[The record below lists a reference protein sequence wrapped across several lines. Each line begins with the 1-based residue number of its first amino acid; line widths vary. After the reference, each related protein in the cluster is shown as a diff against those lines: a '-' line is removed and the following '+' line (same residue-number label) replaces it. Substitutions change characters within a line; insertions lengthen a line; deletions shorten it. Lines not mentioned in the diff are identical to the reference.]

1 MITNISRQL
10 TTGALAIASSVA
22 AFGFAGAAHAQAAP
36 ILGGTLSI
44 TGTATID
51 PWGTVNPMLK
61 PLNITAVNGATGQF
75 LGVTTANVTTPASFA
90 LTGTGTG
97 MMSMFT
103 APSSLANF
111 ISITVNQ
118 PYPIGPGPGI
128 VVGNITSTMAYGTF
142 MAGGGGSTT
151 TYNVTGDMTFDEP
164 NGYPDLFGTFSI
176 AFTRSVSAGGQ
187 ISQSYNLSLQKS
199 GLTTNIPEPS
209 AILGILAVAGAGAF
223 ARRKS

>member
-1 MITNISRQL
+1 MITNISRRL
-10 TTGALAIASSVA
+10 TTGALAIAGSVGA
-22 AFGFAGAAHAQAAP
+22 LSFAGAAQAATT

-44 TGTATID
+44 TGTAQID

-61 PLNITAVNGATGQF
+61 PLNVTAINGATGQF
-75 LGVTTANVTTPASFA
+75 TGVTIADITSIPASFA
-90 LTGTGTG
+90 LSGTGAG
-97 MMSMFT
+97 SMSMFT

-142 MAGGGGSTT
+142 MTGGGGSTT
-151 TYNVTGDMTFDEP
+151 TYMVTGDMTFDEP
-164 NGYPDLFGTFSI
+164 GSYPDLFGTFSI
-176 AFTRSVSAGGQ
+176 AFTRSDTGGQ
-187 ISQSYNLSLQKS
+187 VSESYNLSLQKS
-199 GLTTNIPEPS
+199 GLTVNVPEPS
-209 AILGILAVAGAGAF
+209 AILGILAVSGVGAF

>member
-10 TTGALAIASSVA
+10 TTGALAIAGSVA
-22 AFGFAGAAHAQAAP
+22 AFGFAGAAQAAT
-36 ILGGTLSI
+36 ILSGTLAL
-44 TGTATID
+44 TGTAEID
-51 PWGTVNPMLK
+51 PWGTPNPMLK

-75 LGVTTANVTTPASFA
+75 AGVTTANISTPASFA

-103 APSSLANF
+103 APSSLADF

-128 VVGNITSTMAYGTF
+128 VVGNITSTVAFGTD
-142 MAGGGGSTT
+142 MPSGGGDGTT
-151 TYNVTGDMTFDEP
+151 TYTVTGTMLFDEP

-176 AFTRSVSAGGQ
+176 GFTRSVTGGQ
-187 ISQSYNLSLQKS
+187 VSQSYNLSLQKS
-199 GLTTNIPEPS
+199 GLTVPEPS
-209 AILGILAVAGAGAF
+209 AILGILAVAGVGAF

>member
-22 AFGFAGAAHAQAAP
+22 AFGFAGAAQAAP

-44 TGTATID
+44 TGTAQID

-61 PLNITAVNGATGQF
+61 PLNVTAVNGSTGQF
-75 LGVTTANVTTPASFA
+75 TGVTTADVTTPASFA

-97 MMSMFT
+97 PLFTFT

-111 ISITVNQ
+111 INITVNQ

-128 VVGNITSTMAYGTF
+128 VVGNITSTMAFGTF
-142 MAGGGGSTT
+142 MTGGGGSTT
-151 TYNVTGDMTFDEP
+151 TYTVTGDLTFDEP

-176 AFTRSVSAGGQ
+176 GFTRSVSAGGL
-187 ISQSYNLSLQKS
+187 ISESYNLSLQKS

>member
-75 LGVTTANVTTPASFA
+75 AGVTTANVTTPASFA

-103 APSSLANF
+103 SPSSLANF

-151 TYNVTGDMTFDEP
+151 TYSVTGDMTFDEP